1 MSATRFFARLLAC
14 AAVALLVGGCAA
26 PDPNCPPA
34 GARLPSGALYG
45 DWEARIGGDGAVPL
59 RVTLQPHPEYAGVR
73 GKVLRGGAGAAT
85 SAQSATTT
93 PVTPS
98 AQLAGDINDDGLL
111 LLDESADGQRISAVW
126 EGEIQARSCGRVFRG
141 LWRRAGEDQ
150 GQPFVLTRLPST
162 P

>member
-1 MSATRFFARLLAC
+1 MSETRDIGAPPCGTKRWAGTLAASAAALLLGAC
-14 AAVALLVGGCAA
+14 AT

-34 GARLPSGALYG
+34 GMRLPPGALYG
-45 DWEARIGGDGAVPL
+45 AWEARIGGDDAAPL
-59 RVTLQPHPEYAGVR
+59 RVNLQPHPDYAGVR
-73 GKVLRGGAGAAT
+73 GQVLRGA
-85 SAQSATTT
+85 
-93 PVTPS
+93 PDP
-98 AQLAGDINDDGLL
+98 AQLAGDINDDGQL